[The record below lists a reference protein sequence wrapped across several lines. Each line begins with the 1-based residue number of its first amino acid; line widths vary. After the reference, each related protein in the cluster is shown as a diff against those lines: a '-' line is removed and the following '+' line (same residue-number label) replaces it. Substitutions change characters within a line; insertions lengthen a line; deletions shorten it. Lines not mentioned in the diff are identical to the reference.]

1 LDFIRGITTRY
12 TTLFKPADNGD
23 SEGGY
28 DGGNFSAGFTIK
40 YSTGERWIL
49 TLMALANDRAV
60 DVDILLEWNVIKFLN
75 FWAVMSKKQ
84 KELEYKMQAELN
96 RAKRG
101 RA

>member
-1 LDFIRGITTRY
+1 
-12 TTLFKPADNGD
+12 
-23 SEGGY
+23 
-28 DGGNFSAGFTIK
+28 
-40 YSTGERWIL
+40 
-49 TLMALANDRAV
+49 MALANDRAV

-84 KELEYKMQAELN
+84 KELEYKMQSELN